1 MAATP
6 ESLTEKLDSLYST
19 TWQIM
24 RSKVVDNIFNA
35 TPLWYWL
42 NSKGRK
48 RGETGGR
55 WIGAQLLY
63 GKNTTVDTIGRGGA
77 VAITDDELITTAR
90 FDWKWLI
97 ANVIRYYA
105 DDQMNTG
112 KNAMMN
118 LVQAKLKTAE
128 LSMIDKLETMA
139 FGDGTGNGGKDFMG
153 LQGMVKASFSGD
165 TLGGI
170 DANTNTWWQNK
181 YKDCTGGSGDTIAEI
196 KSGLLNIYN
205 TCSIG
210 NDHPTLIMG
219 YQAFYEWYE
228 TYCVQSILRV
238 YETSLG
244 DIGFEALKY
253 KGAALTFSPSA
264 PDAKVYLLNERYM
277 EFVYDTNADFFMTE
291 WKPIPNQLDRVAQ
304 IVVQGNLICNNRRMQ
319 GLMGTPAAASLPI
332 T

>member
-6 ESLTEKLDSLYST
+6 ENLTEKLDTLYST
-19 TWQIM
+19 TWQNM
-24 RSKVVDNIFNA
+24 RNKVADQVFNA

-48 RGETGGR
+48 RGESGGR

-63 GKNTTVDTIGRGGA
+63 GKNSTVTTIGRGGA
-77 VAITDDELITTAR
+77 VDITDDELITTAK

-97 ANVIRYYA
+97 CNVIRYYA
-105 DDQMNTG
+105 DDQINSS

-118 LVQAKLKTAE
+118 LLQAKLKTAE
-128 LSMIDKLETMA
+128 LSMIDKLETMG
-139 FGDGTGNGGKDFMG
+139 FSDGTGNGSKDFMG
-153 LQGMVKASFSGD
+153 LTGIIKATFSGD
-165 TLGGI
+165 TLGGV

-181 YKDCTGGSGDTIAEI
+181 YKDCTGGNGDSIAELKAGI
-196 KSGLLNIYN
+196 LNLYN

-219 YQAFYEWYE
+219 YQGFYEWYE
-228 TYCVQSILRV
+228 LYCVQNILRV
-238 YETSLG
+238 YDTALG

-253 KGAALTFSPSA
+253 KGAAITWSPSA
-264 PDAKVYLLNERYM
+264 PDAKVFFLNDRYL
-277 EFVYDTNADFFMTE
+277 EFVYDSSADFYMTD

-304 IVVQGNLICNNRRMQ
+304 IVLQGNLICTNRRMQ
-319 GLMGTPAAASLPI
+319 GLLGTPAVASLPI